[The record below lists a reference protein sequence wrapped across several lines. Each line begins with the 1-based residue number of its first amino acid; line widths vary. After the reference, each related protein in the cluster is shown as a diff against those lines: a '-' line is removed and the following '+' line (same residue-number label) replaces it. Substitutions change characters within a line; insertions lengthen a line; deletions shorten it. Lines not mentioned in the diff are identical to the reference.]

1 MKYETRLTKFLMKK
15 TRFSKIKYSEQHQ
28 LIHRKCFMSIAI
40 KALEEEKINEI
51 ASGMF
56 K

>member
-1 MKYETRLTKFLMKK
+1 MYIPGFSDEICTIFLINK
-15 TRFSKIKYSEQHQ
+15 
-28 LIHRKCFMSIAI
+28 SIAI

>member
-15 TRFSKIKYSEQHQ
+15 TRFSKIKYSEQ